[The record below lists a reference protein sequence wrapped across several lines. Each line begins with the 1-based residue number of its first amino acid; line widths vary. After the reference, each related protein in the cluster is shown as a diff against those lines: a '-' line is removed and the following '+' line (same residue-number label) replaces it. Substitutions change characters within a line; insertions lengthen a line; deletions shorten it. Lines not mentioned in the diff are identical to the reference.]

1 MCVWAGKGEVANYN
15 GKRRSKG
22 EGGVGDGKA
31 AWQLLRQTEGHELL
45 SAYLLQ
51 GKRGQRGAGK
61 EGGEGRRASSNMCY
75 THTHMY

>member
-1 MCVWAGKGEVANYN
+1 MWAGKGEVANYN

-22 EGGVGDGKA
+22 MGEREVGGGKA

-51 GKRGQRGAGK
+51 GKKGQRGAG
-61 EGGEGRRASSNMCY
+61 
-75 THTHMY
+75 